1 MLFQGSTD
9 LINKEKDQ
17 VPERGPIVLPCL
29 FRHAY
34 SDDSQEKL
42 TPQCM
47 MEVKRVMRERAISVR
62 LLPQLE
68 NACLHD
74 LGMTFPTHAAF
85 HL

>member
-1 MLFQGSTD
+1 MIIGNIFNLFQGSTNLMD
-9 LINKEKDQ
+9 KDKYQ
-17 VPERGPIVLPCL
+17 IPERGWIVLPCL

-34 SDDSQEKL
+34 SDEPQDSL
-42 TPQCM
+42 TPQCT

-74 LGMTFPTHAAF
+74 IGI
-85 HL
+85 